1 MGTVIIG
8 ISFYIQTEVV
18 TGELLLLTIP
28 IAVLIGAI
36 LLSNNIR
43 DLEGDKKHGRKT
55 LAILVGRD
63 NAIRVLAG
71 FFIVAYLCA
80 IIFMAIGM
88 MPIWCLIVFLSV
100 KKAYDAVKTFKEN
113 ETPLEMMPAMK
124 YTAQTNTFYGLLY
137 GLSFLLAHVFTL

>member
-1 MGTVIIG
+1 MLFGYLYTGGPIPIAYTPFGEIFSGFFMGTVIIG

-63 NAIRVLAG
+63 QCDSRT
-71 FFIVAYLCA
+71 C
-80 IIFMAIGM
+80 
-88 MPIWCLIVFLSV
+88 WVFHRRLLMRH
-100 KKAYDAVKTFKEN
+100 Y
-113 ETPLEMMPAMK
+113 
-124 YTAQTNTFYGLLY
+124 FYGDRHDANL
-137 GLSFLLAHVFTL
+137 GSDCLSQCEKSI